1 MRKRLYYLLAKVFY
15 PIAEGSNAIFEYFW
29 CKAEAIA
36 EEEYNKEVTD
46 FYEG

>member
-15 PIAEGSNAIFEYFW
+15 PIAEGNNTIFECFFN
-29 CKAEAIA
+29 KAEAIA

>member
-15 PIAEGSNAIFEYFW
+15 PIAKGNNAVFEYFYN
-29 CKAEAIA
+29 KAEAIA
-36 EEEYNKEVTD
+36 EAEYNKLVTD

>member
-15 PIAEGSNAIFEYFW
+15 PIAEGNNAIFEYFW
-29 CKAEAIA
+29 YKAEAIA